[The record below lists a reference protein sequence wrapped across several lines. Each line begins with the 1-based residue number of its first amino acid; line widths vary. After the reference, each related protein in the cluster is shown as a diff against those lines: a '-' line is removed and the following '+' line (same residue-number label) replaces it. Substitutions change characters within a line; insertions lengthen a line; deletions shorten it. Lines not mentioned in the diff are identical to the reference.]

1 LPIATERL
9 GRELAGAFALLTRL
23 PVAHWATAA
32 PRRCVWAYPLVGATV
47 GLLGALVAALPL
59 PRVLAGFGSLAA
71 MLVATG
77 ALHEDGLA
85 DTADGFLGGATRER
99 RLAIMRDSRI
109 GSFGAIALVLG
120 IGIRAAAIAAL
131 PRGALFGA
139 MIAAAALSRAAMLI
153 APMLLIPA
161 RTDGLGVGLAAM
173 PRDAASVGLALGGVV
188 ALLALP
194 SRLAIGAAVLAIG
207 IALALAALA
216 RRWIGGYTGD
226 VLGATSVVVECAVL
240 SLLSSEF
247 A

>member
-1 LPIATERL
+1 LPIATERRL
-9 GRELAGAFALLTRL
+9 RELAGACALLTRV
-23 PVAHWATAA
+23 PVTRWATA
-32 PRRCVWAYPLVGATV
+32 PPSRCVWAYPLVGAGV

-59 PRVLAGFGSLAA
+59 PRVLAGFWGLAT
-71 MLVATG
+71 MLVVSG

-85 DTADGFLGGATRER
+85 DAADGVLGGATRER

-109 GSFGAIALVLG
+109 GSFGAIALILG

-161 RTDGLGVGLAAM
+161 RTDGLGAGLAAM
-173 PRDAASVGLALGGVV
+173 PRDAASVGLALGAVV

-194 SRLAIGAAVLAIG
+194 ARLAIGAAALALG

-216 RRWIGGYTGD
+216 RRSIGGYTGD
-226 VLGATSVVVECAVL
+226 VLGATSVIAECAAL
-240 SLLSSEF
+240 SLVSSGF